1 MMHKIRFIYFLLLL
15 AIGGCDLD
23 KEIEVDV
30 PDFEPGY
37 VVEAYVMPGHTFGM
51 LITKSFGYFDVFD
64 STMAY
69 EDQLPKM
76 LVEEVEGSLF
86 LNGKEYK
93 IHNQYRIFG
102 ENPMIYNY
110 TLGDRIRF
118 HPKDEIDIELTFPT
132 GEKVTAKTQIPET
145 RPIDSVSL
153 ISNDRGEVRSQT
165 YFTSDPDE
173 KEYFRRQLFR
183 IREGRI
189 AILQDFVSDNRI
201 ASDGKMVFGSGYDFE
216 EGDTLHSRI
225 THITA
230 EYFNFFNSINGSIGA
245 NSNPFSQPG
254 KIKSNIRGS
263 DRVIGIFTG
272 MNTSEESRDISDK

>member
-1 MMHKIRFIYFLLLL
+1 MHKIKFIYFLLLL

-23 KEIEVDV
+23 KEIQVDV
-30 PDFEPGY
+30 PDFESGY
-37 VVEAYVMPGHTFGM
+37 VVEAYVMPGNTFGM

-69 EDQLPKM
+69 ENQLQKL
-76 LVEEVEGSLF
+76 LVEDVEGSLY

-93 IHNQYRIFG
+93 IYNQYRIFG

-110 TLGDRIRF
+110 TLSDRIRF

-145 RPIDSVSL
+145 RPIDSVAL
-153 ISNDRGEVRSQT
+153 ITNERGEVRSQT
-165 YFTSDPDE
+165 YFSTGPGE

-189 AILQDFVSDNRI
+189 TILQDFVSDNRI

-225 THITA
+225 SHITA

-254 KIKSNIRGS
+254 KIASNIRGS

-272 MNTSEESRDISDK
+272 INSTDVSREVLE